1 MRTRLFI
8 NNQEVELDES
18 VQFAI
23 TKQFEDL
30 SNPTTIINSWS
41 KTVSIPFTEKN
52 NILFGHIYNA
62 DRLIAEG
69 GTSITGIYFNP
80 YKKLDFR
87 LQWGDSVLMVGYA
100 KMNEVKQNNGK
111 GTYEI
116 TLFGELGKVFQDLK
130 KITFDTTTTE
140 PDYLISGDTWVD
152 EKINKDLVYNS
163 WTSSGQTHEEL
174 YPKYFYPA
182 GSTIPISHPA
192 YRVTDIIG
200 FAPNNSFSENF
211 KYDTYQ
217 VNANISDTFENYLGT
232 GFTEDTGVEP
242 KTVIPNGLLP
252 REYGEYRS
260 YLQLPY
266 IYWNKLFKIFQSKAE
281 SVTGY
286 QFELDNTWF
295 TSTNP
300 YWYNLVYMLKPFET
314 KDNKDGAIN
323 YYDMGIIDTNTW
335 WQGGAWM
342 NEKSGNM
349 YAISTSV
356 ETYKLL
362 NVWGWGN
369 TANFY
374 FNGHS
379 PLFVTFNLGLEL
391 QADKS
396 GAGDNDK
403 DCYFAS
409 GNALTVTAEVL
420 KSDGTV
426 VKSGNVIIHRSTY
439 TGSTSGYDVDMVH
452 DEKAIMGTGSQSDNY
467 FRLNPQ
473 LKFYINK
480 DDFGSY
486 FYFRLKFKWVN
497 NTTPFIYDDG
507 PQSFIGNLTITTNNG
522 CTIQTQLAQGIKSNS
537 EFTLNDLWNND
548 YNIFEEII
556 RYCKMYRIS
565 ISVDE
570 LNKKIVFKPFNKY
583 FENYTVEDWTDKVD
597 KSKDYTITPITFE
610 NKYVL
615 FDYKDSETKLG
626 KEYKEKYGVNY
637 GEYRL
642 TTDYNFNTE
651 TKKLFEKVPQ
661 SIINTDTVLS
671 YMNLYYHKI
680 EYSFP
685 AELYV
690 YNKDKDNKQ
699 KDIFG
704 SFFFHCGLKSFDI
717 ETRLHLMGV
726 CITDDSDFQ
735 LSNNTYFYN
744 RELRKYKTP
753 ATYPFLDIIN
763 GNYMCL
769 FNIPKVNYTY
779 LNNYTGK
786 KTIYSCF
793 WQNYINE
800 RYNIQNKKITCY
812 VRLKPTEYQNF
823 EWNHFVKI
831 GNQLCIVNK
840 IYDYDVTSNQPV
852 KVDLITIQDIS
863 GYTTNN
869 Y

>member
-1 MRTRLFI
+1 
-8 NNQEVELDES
+8 
-18 VQFAI
+18 
-23 TKQFEDL
+23 
-30 SNPTTIINSWS
+30 
-41 KTVSIPFTEKN
+41 
-52 NILFGHIYNA
+52 
-62 DRLIAEG
+62 
-69 GTSITGIYFNP
+69 
-80 YKKLDFR
+80 
-87 LQWGDSVLMVGYA
+87 
-100 KMNEVKQNNGK
+100 
-111 GTYEI
+111 
-116 TLFGELGKVFQDLK
+116 
-130 KITFDTTTTE
+130 
-140 PDYLISGDTWVD
+140 
-152 EKINKDLVYNS
+152 
-163 WTSSGQTHEEL
+163 
-174 YPKYFYPA
+174 
-182 GSTIPISHPA
+182 
-192 YRVTDIIG
+192 
-200 FAPNNSFSENF
+200 
-211 KYDTYQ
+211 
-217 VNANISDTFENYLGT
+217 
-232 GFTEDTGVEP
+232 
-242 KTVIPNGLLP
+242 
-252 REYGEYRS
+252 
-260 YLQLPY
+260 
-266 IYWNKLFKIFQSKAE
+266 
-281 SVTGY
+281 
-286 QFELDNTWF
+286 
-295 TSTNP
+295 
-300 YWYNLVYMLKPFET
+300 MLKPFET

-637 GEYRL
+637 GERVAFYTSGTATNSSAVQVAKVYRNPHKFAYIGNSPFFDYTISGNVSFPLQGRYNSGGIGYFYLTPRYPYLSTTNYRL
-642 TTDYNFNTE
+642 LLSSEESSNVSSSY
-651 TKKLFEKVPQ
+651 LKVVGKMVGNQRTIP
-661 SIINTDTVLS
+661 
-671 YMNLYYHKI
+671 
-680 EYSFP
+680 F
-685 AELYV
+685 
-690 YNKDKDNKQ
+690 
-699 KDIFG
+699 
-704 SFFFHCGLKSFDI
+704 
-717 ETRLHLMGV
+717 
-726 CITDDSDFQ
+726 
-735 LSNNTYFYN
+735 
-744 RELRKYKTP
+744 
-753 ATYPFLDIIN
+753 TYPSSFVSYNLSDL
-763 GNYMCL
+763 YSDL
-769 FNIPKVNYTY
+769 APS
-779 LNNYTGK
+779 NYTGSFGHFHQG
-786 KTIYSCF
+786 ISDDF
-793 WQNYINE
+793 NMI
-800 RYNIQNKKITCY
+800 
-812 VRLKPTEYQNF
+812 VRK
-823 EWNHFVKI
+823 
-831 GNQLCIVNK
+831 
-840 IYDYDVTSNQPV
+840 D
-852 KVDLITIQDIS
+852 
-863 GYTTNN
+863 
-869 Y
+869 